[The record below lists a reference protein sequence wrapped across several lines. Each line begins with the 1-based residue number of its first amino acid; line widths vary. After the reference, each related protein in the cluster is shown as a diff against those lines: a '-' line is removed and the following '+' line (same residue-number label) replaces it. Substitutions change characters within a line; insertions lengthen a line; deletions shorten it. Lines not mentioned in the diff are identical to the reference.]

1 MNLKALELLDMNES
15 LQKTVKGIDTTMVVK
30 KFLVRGFNVSPEAA
44 KMVVSFSDP
53 DLLIAEVCKIS
64 KNKFIIC
71 EEDVLMALKNLEKA
85 PKKRE
90 VTKEDKK
97 EEKIERVKILK
108 DVNNSFVQGTIEDFV
123 AYFNSRLEKIGR
135 IFRGRVHSVKIK
147 DLGRIRGENV
157 SVIGMVNN
165 VFDRKESVVIELED
179 QTGTINCIA
188 SGKCAEVARELLGDE
203 VIAVTGTLK
212 GSSMIVDRIVFP
224 DCPTNGERKPIDFG
238 VVFISDTHF
247 GSKGFLEDSW
257 KHFIEWLNCESE
269 NAELNKIAEKV
280 KYLIVAGDI
289 VDGVGVYPDQ
299 EKELA
304 IIDVYEQYE
313 VAAMHLDDIRKDITV
328 LISPGNH
335 DAVRQA
341 EPQPCL
347 PKEFSKL
354 FPSNVRNLGNPAF
367 VELEGLRVLIYH
379 GRSLDDLVTKI
390 PRLSY
395 EYPHKAMEEL
405 LKRRHLCPLYGGRSP
420 IAPSKEDLLVIDE
433 VPDVLHSGHVH
444 TYGTGFYRGVFLVN
458 SSTWQAQTEF
468 QKKINLNPMP
478 CNVAVYFGDKV
489 YRINFGG
496 G

>member
-1 MNLKALELLDMNES
+1 
-15 LQKTVKGIDTTMVVK
+15 
-30 KFLVRGFNVSPEAA
+30 
-44 KMVVSFSDP
+44 
-53 DLLIAEVCKIS
+53 
-64 KNKFIIC
+64 
-71 EEDVLMALKNLEKA
+71 
-85 PKKRE
+85 
-90 VTKEDKK
+90 
-97 EEKIERVKILK
+97 
-108 DVNNSFVQGTIEDFV
+108 
-123 AYFNSRLEKIGR
+123 
-135 IFRGRVHSVKIK
+135 
-147 DLGRIRGENV
+147 
-157 SVIGMVNN
+157 
-165 VFDRKESVVIELED
+165 
-179 QTGTINCIA
+179 
-188 SGKCAEVARELLGDE
+188 
-203 VIAVTGTLK
+203 
-212 GSSMIVDRIVFP
+212 
-224 DCPTNGERKPIDFG
+224 
-238 VVFISDTHF
+238 
-247 GSKGFLEDSW
+247 
-257 KHFIEWLNCESE
+257 
-269 NAELNKIAEKV
+269 
-280 KYLIVAGDI
+280 
-289 VDGVGVYPDQ
+289 
-299 EKELA
+299 LA

-354 FPSNVRNLGNPAF
+354 FPSNVKNLSNPAF

-420 IAPSKEDLLVIDE
+420 IAPSRDDLLVIDE
-433 VPDVLHSGHVH
+433 LPDVLHSGHVH

-489 YRINFGG
+489 YRINFSGG
-496 G
+496 